1 MYLSVIL
8 PNLLLFL
15 LLTTVVPWVIAIVDI
30 LRADDLNGEMRIVW
44 MLVLL
49 FAWPVGVI
57 AWIALRGRRNWRH
70 LAIVLL
76 VTMMSVLV
84 VVTVV
89 ETVFALQPHSVDQ
102 SPPVPTAPAPGP
114 SA

>member
-1 MYLSVIL
+1 VYLSVIL

-30 LRADDLNGEMRIVW
+30 LRADDLDGEMRIVW
-44 MLVLL
+44 MLVLI

-76 VTMMSVLV
+76 VTMMSVLI
-84 VVTVV
+84 VVTVF
-89 ETVFALQPHSVDQ
+89 ETVFALQPHSVEQ
-102 SPPVPTAPAPGP
+102 PPPVPTAPVPGP